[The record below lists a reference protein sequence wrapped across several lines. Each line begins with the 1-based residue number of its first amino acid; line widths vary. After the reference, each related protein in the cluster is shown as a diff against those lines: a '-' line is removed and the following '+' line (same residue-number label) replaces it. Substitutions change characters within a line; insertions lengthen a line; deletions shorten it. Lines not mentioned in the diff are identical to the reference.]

1 MKTTTGIQKS
11 TGQGLYFTKKSE
23 KKENSKKES
32 KTMLKVGVIGLG
44 TVSPIHL
51 HSINQSP
58 HARLAAVC
66 DIDTDLAQKKCDAT
80 HCDITPIYS
89 DYKEMI
95 DKQQLTY
102 FVLFLELA
110 FLCLRIAQL
119 VLLNMILCFQ
129 EILRQVALLNQ
140 IFRSLELL

>member
-1 MKTTTGIQKS
+1 
-11 TGQGLYFTKKSE
+11 
-23 KKENSKKES
+23 
-32 KTMLKVGVIGLG
+32 MLKVGVIGLG

-66 DIDTDLAQKKCDAT
+66 DIDTDLAKKKCDAT

-95 DKQQLTY
+95 DKEDLDVVHICLPHYLHAQVSKYALDTVSYTHLTLPTT
-102 FVLFLELA
+102 F
-110 FLCLRIAQL
+110 
-119 VLLNMILCFQ
+119 
-129 EILRQVALLNQ
+129 
-140 IFRSLELL
+140 